1 MRRLDTHDILP
12 ITLIAFIGTI
22 GASNTLGGTALRASI
37 ALPLAQLT
45 IITADTYAT
54 FALDGHMIELPEPFG
69 FPAHAQCVT
78 DAECEGVGP

>member
-1 MRRLDTHDILP
+1 MIDRAAILP
-12 ITLIAFIGTI
+12 CALLATLTAI

-45 IITADTYAT
+45 IISDRAYAD
-54 FALDGHMIELPEPFG
+54 FALDSHVIELPEPFG
-69 FPAHAQCVT
+69 FPQHAQCVT